1 MIQDSDESETGK
13 CECLSS
19 YRWEL
24 LNWSKKILLK
34 EIIKNNFHSRQ
45 KADRTCEEDVPLSQ
59 PRVASSTEAGT
70 GAGAVIAAVL
80 CILALIVIS
89 ILGVTFVRYLHIP

>member
-19 YRWEL
+19 FRWEL
-24 LNWSKKILLK
+24 YQNAKLKKT
-34 EIIKNNFHSRQ
+34 NNFHSRQ
-45 KADRTCEEDVPLSQ
+45 KADRTCEEDAPLPQ
-59 PRVASSTEAGT
+59 PRVASSAEAGT

-80 CILALIVIS
+80 CILALVVIS
-89 ILGVTFVRYLHIP
+89 ILGVTFVR

>member
-1 MIQDSDESETGK
+1 MFQDADESETGK

-24 LNWSKKILLK
+24 WIKLFKKIK
-34 EIIKNNFHSRQ
+34 TNNPLSRQ
-45 KADRTCEEDVPLSQ
+45 KADRTCEEDTPLPQ
-59 PRVASSTEAGT
+59 PRVASSAEAGG

-89 ILGVTFVRYLHIP
+89 VLGVTFVR

>member
-19 YRWEL
+19 FRWEL
-24 LNWSKKILLK
+24 SKNSKDTIRK
-34 EIIKNNFHSRQ
+34 IKNNYSHSRQ
-45 KADRTCEEDVPLSQ
+45 KADRTCEEDAPQPQ
-59 PRVASSTEAGT
+59 PRVASGSEAGA

-80 CILALIVIS
+80 CILALVVIS
-89 ILGVTFVRYLHIP
+89 ILGVTFVR

>member
-1 MIQDSDESETGK
+1 M
-13 CECLSS
+13 
-19 YRWEL
+19 
-24 LNWSKKILLK
+24 N
-34 EIIKNNFHSRQ
+34 KNSVHFRQ

-59 PRVASSTEAGT
+59 PRVASSAEAGT

-89 ILGVTFVRYLHIP
+89 ILGVTFVRYTHHTRLTTKMLNSSCSCSGDFAYYQD